1 MRTAAT
7 QLEDPFVHPAL
18 FYRDDAE
25 YLAGTVG
32 FITEGLEAGEPVAV
46 SVPGAKLRL
55 LRAELGDAG
64 GRVQFFDMTEVGR
77 NPGRIIPGVLRA
89 FADKHPG
96 RRVRIIGE
104 PIWPA
109 RTDTEYPACVQHE
122 ALINHAFTG
131 REVSILCPYDTAGLS
146 EQILRDAV
154 ATHPILIDAGG
165 QRPSDGYAP
174 DHIVDSYNLPLAVP
188 PATAQQMTVQ
198 PGSLRTLR
206 WLTAEC
212 GHRIGFPP
220 DRLDDLLMAVTELA
234 SNSIEHGGGTGTMHL
249 WTDGPELVC
258 QVSNRGHITDPLV
271 GRTPR
276 EPHRTSGRGLL
287 MVNHV
292 ADLVRLHTGPDG
304 TTIEIRFVLH
314 SS

>member
-1 MRTAAT
+1 MRTPAT

-18 FYRDDAE
+18 FYRDDTE
-25 YLAGTVG
+25 YLAGTIG
-32 FITEGLEAGEPVAV
+32 FITEGLDAGEPVAV

-64 GRVQFFDMTEVGR
+64 GRVQFLDMTEVGR
-77 NPGRIIPGVLRA
+77 NPGRIIPAVLRA
-89 FADKHPG
+89 FADKHSG

-146 EQILRDAV
+146 DQVLRDAV
-154 ATHPILIDAGG
+154 ATHPILIDSSG
-165 QRPSDGYAP
+165 QRVSDGYAP
-174 DHIVDSYNLPLAVP
+174 DRIVDSYNLPLSVP
-188 PATAQQMTVQ
+188 PATAQQLPVR

-206 WLTAEC
+206 RLTAEC
-212 GHRIGFPP
+212 AHRAGFPQ
-220 DRLDDLLMAVTELA
+220 DRLDDLLMVVTELA
-234 SNSIEHGGGTGTMHL
+234 SNSIEHGGGTGTLHL
-249 WTDGPELVC
+249 WVDETELVC
-258 QVSNRGHITDPLV
+258 QATDRGHITDPLV
-271 GRTPR
+271 GRIPR
-276 EPHRTSGRGLL
+276 EPDRTSGRGLL

-292 ADLVRLHTGPDG
+292 ADLVRIHTRPSS
-304 TTIEIRFVLH
+304 TTIEVRFVLH
-314 SS
+314 SR